1 MLHLIAAD
9 MKFGSWINNL
19 FHGIECDMEND
30 LNKYL
35 GLRVRSLRENAQMT
49 QEELANVCDVSWRTI
64 SNLERG
70 CVTPDLVMICKISK
84 KFNVGLDDLL
94 NIEVQ
99 RRKSM
104 SRIAT
109 ENLLIERI
117 KTIDDPTLDFVVEQL
132 NLEGKF
138 RKYVEFD
145 KKQLRRGKKKG
156 KSFAVKL
163 N

>member
-19 FHGIECDMEND
+19 FQGIECDMEND

-132 NLEGKF
+132 NVVF
-138 RKYVEFD
+138 KYF
-145 KKQLRRGKKKG
+145 G
-156 KSFAVKL
+156 A
-163 N
+163 

>member
-117 KTIDDPTLDFVVEQL
+117 KTIGDPTLDFVVEQL
-132 NLEGKF
+132 NVVF
-138 RKYVEFD
+138 KYF
-145 KKQLRRGKKKG
+145 G
-156 KSFAVKL
+156 A
-163 N
+163 

>member
-1 MLHLIAAD
+1 
-9 MKFGSWINNL
+9 
-19 FHGIECDMEND
+19 MEND

-64 SNLERG
+64 SNLKRG

-132 NLEGKF
+132 NVVF
-138 RKYVEFD
+138 KYF
-145 KKQLRRGKKKG
+145 G
-156 KSFAVKL
+156 A
-163 N
+163 

>member
-109 ENLLIERI
+109 ENLLIVRI

-132 NLEGKF
+132 NVVF
-138 RKYVEFD
+138 KYF
-145 KKQLRRGKKKG
+145 G
-156 KSFAVKL
+156 A
-163 N
+163 

>member
-64 SNLERG
+64 SNPERG

-132 NLEGKF
+132 NVVF
-138 RKYVEFD
+138 KYF
-145 KKQLRRGKKKG
+145 G
-156 KSFAVKL
+156 A
-163 N
+163 

>member
-1 MLHLIAAD
+1 M
-9 MKFGSWINNL
+9 
-19 FHGIECDMEND
+19 
-30 LNKYL
+30 
-35 GLRVRSLRENAQMT
+35 
-49 QEELANVCDVSWRTI
+49 
-64 SNLERG
+64 
-70 CVTPDLVMICKISK
+70 TPDLVMICKISK

-132 NLEGKF
+132 NVVF
-138 RKYVEFD
+138 KYF
-145 KKQLRRGKKKG
+145 G
-156 KSFAVKL
+156 A
-163 N
+163 

>member
-49 QEELANVCDVSWRTI
+49 QEELANV
-64 SNLERG
+64 
-70 CVTPDLVMICKISK
+70 
-84 KFNVGLDDLL
+84 GLDDLL

-132 NLEGKF
+132 NVVF
-138 RKYVEFD
+138 KYF
-145 KKQLRRGKKKG
+145 G
-156 KSFAVKL
+156 A
-163 N
+163 

>member
-132 NLEGKF
+132 NGVF
-138 RKYVEFD
+138 KYF
-145 KKQLRRGKKKG
+145 G
-156 KSFAVKL
+156 A
-163 N
+163 

>member
-94 NIEVQ
+94 NIEVR

-132 NLEGKF
+132 NVVF
-138 RKYVEFD
+138 KYF
-145 KKQLRRGKKKG
+145 G
-156 KSFAVKL
+156 A
-163 N
+163 

>member
-1 MLHLIAAD
+1 MRY
-9 MKFGSWINNL
+9 G
-19 FHGIECDMEND
+19 ND

-132 NLEGKF
+132 NVVFKYLEHK
-138 RKYVEFD
+138 RKYENWRPTD
-145 KKQLRRGKKKG
+145 
-156 KSFAVKL
+156 FA
-163 N
+163 